1 MEICSSV
8 LCLLL
13 LLLLHLTSMSC
24 KVTRCFE
31 DTDCVPN
38 DVCINYSCYEIRTFE
53 ERCSFDKECSHL
65 NRRLMC
71 LDNHCA
77 CQPNLKWVW
86 SISRC
91 GPMNYCQIEQ
101 DCPGSDFK
109 CNHTLTRCYKINP
122 IKSRTKKLP
131 RASSRYSLNYGS
143 TARTPGLSL
152 RMQAFVILSFVL
164 LYTRTFM

>member
-1 MEICSSV
+1 MDISCSIFASV
-8 LCLLL
+8 LLI
-13 LLLLHLTSMSC
+13 LLLHCSSLSVG

-71 LDNHCA
+71 INSHCA

-91 GPMNYCQIEQ
+91 GPLNYCQIEQ

-131 RASSRYSLNYGS
+131 RPSSRYSLRGNS
-143 TARTPGLSL
+143 SPTVRPAP
-152 RMQAFVILSFVL
+152 
-164 LYTRTFM
+164 LYTMLPILLLPLLIFRL